1 MITLPRYN
9 LLIRYALLI
18 IMLFCSFYTY
28 AQKDYSKEI
37 NEVLEK
43 QDINAGKKLI
53 KKIKPEDISLLADR
67 NLTYY
72 YYLKAFVEKENNDN
86 EAAMKSLLIVQNL
99 IETKVGIYNERFIYV
114 EILNALGEISE
125 DCGKVDDALLYY
137 EEGLVKSLA
146 FWSMEDETMQ
156 DLLKSLRNNA
166 SVIFKKQGHDE
177 MAHFLAMEK
186 PLDY

>member
-137 EEGLVKSLA
+137 EEGRVKS
-146 FWSMEDETMQ
+146 
-156 DLLKSLRNNA
+156 
-166 SVIFKKQGHDE
+166 
-177 MAHFLAMEK
+177 
-186 PLDY
+186 